1 MKKIIAMTALI
12 FSSILTYA
20 CTDGAKQKQAETQET
35 TQDGSV
41 IVMRNPKSGN
51 IRVTNLPSSTC
62 TPTGA
67 DPAE

>member
-1 MKKIIAMTALI
+1 MTALI

-41 IVMRNPKSGN
+41 IVMNKDMFILASRMK
-51 IRVTNLPSSTC
+51 RVLCPEVMIYVR
-62 TPTGA
+62 GI
-67 DPAE
+67 